1 MSPVTVTCHDGT
13 QQESSTLLKSQSSSS
28 LMMFSQEADQ
38 EGLLRVIY
46 CIFSLADCGGCILLN
61 YLMQRFK
68 TFPLEAF
75 NSDSGK
81 IKF

>member
-1 MSPVTVTCHDGT
+1 MFNVTVCHLVLVTDTAGIYIFKNLNF
-13 QQESSTLLKSQSSSS
+13 SDD
-28 LMMFSQEADQ
+28 FSQEADQ
-38 EGLLRVIY
+38 EGLLTMIY

-68 TFPLEAF
+68 TFPLKAF